1 MNQYKLS
8 YYVGHYKDKVSKI
21 ATSELELAENILDME
36 RDVGFLCHGVTVEQ
50 GDFDESLD
58 RKSKNDNLQLLKNIQ
73 RWAKVLMTAPHLVK
87 IKGK

>member
-8 YYVGHYKDKVSKI
+8 YYVGHYKEPVSKI

-36 RDVGFLCHGVTVEQ
+36 RDVGMICHGVTIEQ
-50 GDFDESLD
+50 GDFEK
-58 RKSKNDNLQLLKNIQ
+58 RERNNRNDNLQLLKNIE

-87 IKGK
+87 VKGK